1 MQTTTEFTDI
11 VRLTRRLVVKVGT
24 STLTGGNLRLD
35 AHRLDAIV
43 RQLVTLH
50 RRGLDVTLVT
60 SGAIVTGAARL
71 GLPSTQR
78 SIPERQALAA
88 IGQAMLMHEYESR
101 FAAGGVVVAQLLLTA
116 GDFDHQRAYLNARNA
131 IEELLRHRVIPIVNE
146 NDTVAT
152 EEIRIG
158 DNDTLS
164 ARVAAFVSAELLCI
178 LSDVDGLYTA
188 DPRSDPTA
196 VRLETVEHLTQEIE
210 TFARRT
216 SSVTGVGGMVTKV
229 EAARMA
235 TASGTAVVIVNG
247 ALPDVLLRVL
257 DGESLGTRFLPWPK
271 PLRGRQRWLA
281 LRTRVREP
289 RSPKPSTDTVW

>member
-1 MQTTTEFTDI
+1 MQTRAEWAELM
-11 VRLTRRLVVKVGT
+11 RLTRRLVVKVGT
-24 STLTGGNLRLD
+24 SSLTGGGLRLD
-35 AHRLDAIV
+35 AHRLDTIV
-43 RQLVTLH
+43 QQLVALR
-50 RRGLDVTLVT
+50 RRGLDVMLVT
-60 SGAIVTGAARL
+60 SGAIVTGANRL
-71 GLPSTQR
+71 GMPSTQE

-101 FAAGGVVVAQLLLTA
+101 FAADGVVVAQLLLTA
-116 GDFDHQRAYLNARNA
+116 GDFDHRRAYLNARNT
-131 IEELLRHRVIPIVNE
+131 IEVLLRHRVIPIVNE

-164 ARVAAFVSAELLCI
+164 ARVAAFVNAELLCI
-178 LSDVDGLYTA
+178 LSDVDGLYTS
-188 DPRSDPTA
+188 DPRSDPHA
-196 VRLETVEHLTQEIE
+196 VRLETVERLTHEIE
-210 TFARRT
+210 TFAHHT

-247 ALPDVLLRVL
+247 ALPDVLRRVL
-257 DGESLGTRFLPWPK
+257 DGEPLGTRFFPWPK

-281 LRTRVREP
+281 LRTRVRET
-289 RSPKPSTDTVW
+289 RSPKPSTDTIS